1 MMARKLYHFQP
12 AGEQI
17 ADHNMPA
24 GRNTNAA
31 AERLATMGLVQ
42 DEESQLG

>member
-1 MMARKLYHFQP
+1 MARRLYHFQP
-12 AGEQI
+12 TGEQI
-17 ADHNMPA
+17 AEHNMPD

-31 AERLATMGLVQ
+31 AERLATMGLVR